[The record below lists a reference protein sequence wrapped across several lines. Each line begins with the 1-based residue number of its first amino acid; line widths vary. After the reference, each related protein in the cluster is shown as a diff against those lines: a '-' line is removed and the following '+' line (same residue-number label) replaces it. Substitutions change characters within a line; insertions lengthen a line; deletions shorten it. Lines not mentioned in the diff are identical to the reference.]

1 VSDRV
6 AARLAALGTEHG
18 LDEPAVVALGVLL
31 DVLAADE
38 HAATTVRDPTEA
50 VDRHVA
56 DGLSGLTAPEIREA
70 RTLVD
75 VGTGIGVP
83 ALVLAAARPEL
94 QVVAMDTVRR
104 KVEWVAATAE
114 RMGLQNVR
122 TVHGR
127 AEAWSAGRHR
137 FDVVTARAV
146 APLGVLLEYAAPL
159 LRPGGAAGDAVAGG
173 SRAAPRRLGEGTADA
188 EGLPPEARGSAPAP
202 PVGPRGDPRSA
213 ASFHV
218 KRAALA
224 TVSRETPRGCVP
236 VTRAVPS
243 QAPTGAAAAVPRTA
257 TPRSHAPAGP
267 HGLPASS
274 PLPTRTAPWAPST
287 RSRTRRAASARRRR
301 R

>member
-83 ALVLAAARPEL
+83 GLVLAAARPEL

-159 LRPGGAAGDAVAGG
+159 LRPGGALVAWKGQLDDDE
-173 SRAAPRRLGEGTADA
+173 SRTGRGAAKQLGMGEPRSQRVT
-188 EGLPPEARGSAPAP
+188 PWPEARERRLVVSVKERPTPKGF
-202 PVGPRGDPRSA
+202 PRKPG
-213 ASFHV
+213 
-218 KRAALA
+218 
-224 TVSRETPRGCVP
+224 E
-236 VTRAVPS
+236 
-243 QAPTGAAAAVPRTA
+243 
-257 TPRSHAPAGP
+257 
-267 HGLPASS
+267 
-274 PLPTRTAPWAPST
+274 
-287 RSRTRRAASARRRR
+287 ARRRPL
-301 R
+301 